1 MFVFYLFFV
10 CLFVG
15 VVEDWAL
22 GVYPL
27 ADLLSISFR
36 DGGMDVYRR

>member
-10 CLFVG
+10 CLFADVM
-15 VVEDWAL
+15 EDWAL

-27 ADLLSISFR
+27 VNVLSISFR